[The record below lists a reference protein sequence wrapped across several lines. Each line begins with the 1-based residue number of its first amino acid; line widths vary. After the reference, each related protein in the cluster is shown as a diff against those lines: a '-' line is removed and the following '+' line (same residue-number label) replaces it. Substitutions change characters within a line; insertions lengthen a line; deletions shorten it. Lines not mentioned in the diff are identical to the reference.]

1 MFHSIDFYRP
11 DLMHVYETV
20 TFTAANLQLGY
31 IITSTGALNPAS
43 SSSNTCYT
51 KEKIHLRAGDV
62 IQHPD
67 YYLKLYRYAD
77 NVTTESGY
85 YGQSEGYTSVD
96 YNVNPYTI
104 QKSGYYHLALS
115 PRSSSTVNLSDAA
128 QALTVQKDPD
138 EKKRGTYSDW
148 YLVPS
153 KRPVFATPA
162 VKKHVVDIPG
172 GDGAIDMTEALA
184 GRPTYSNRTGSF
196 EFIVLNDFSEH
207 GPRVYDWVAI
217 NEDLMAYLH
226 GQRRYAV
233 LEDDSG
239 YFYDGRF
246 TVDSWISEN
255 DYARVTIGY
264 EVAPFK
270 YKVDPTDI
278 TLERGTISIGGNTA
292 GQDVAAD
299 NAARSVGD
307 PIPFRKGDRIRME
320 SSGLYGNVHHLS
332 QVMYYPGSTVS
343 SYVEATGLVHRYISG
358 GNEYVFT
365 KDGYYRFV
373 FEKYDYTNISDNDLI
388 EIKNQIRLYERGL
401 L

>member
-1 MFHSIDFYRP
+1 MFHSIDFYEP
-11 DLMHVYETV
+11 EYFTSDGVALEIGEISQET
-20 TFTAANLQLGY
+20 GRD
-31 IITSTGALNPAS
+31 I
-43 SSSNTCYT
+43 
-51 KEKIHLRAGDV
+51 EDDHWLRSVKKKFYSAGDV
-62 IQHPD
+62 ISMNSGV
-67 YYLKLYRYAD
+67 YRLLLIRYSD
-77 NVTTESGY
+77 NTTTESGFIEALSNY
-85 YGQSEGYTSVD
+85 ESVSDTSVT
-96 YNVNPYTI
+96 YTLAND
-104 QKSGYYHLALS
+104 GYYRFLIRTNPVIGTHVMEQEDIIAVSALVDDII
-115 PRSSSTVNLSDAA
+115 PY
-128 QALTVQKDPD
+128 DPI
-138 EKKRGTYSDW
+138 RNTYHNW

-153 KRPVFATPA
+153 KRPVFTTPA
-162 VKKHVVDIPG
+162 VKKHTVEIPG
-172 GDGAIDMTEALA
+172 GDGIIDMTEALA
-184 GRPTYSNRTGSF
+184 GRPTYGNRTGSF

-233 LEDDSG
+233 LEDDPG

-246 TVDSWISEN
+246 TVDSWSSEN

-264 EVAPFK
+264 DVAPFK

-278 TLERGTISIGGNTA
+278 TLETGTIGIESG
-292 GQDVAAD
+292 AD
-299 NAARSVGD
+299 AEATNSARSVGT
-307 PIPFRKGDRIRME
+307 PIAFRKGDRIRME
-320 SSGLYGNVHHLS
+320 SSGLYGNVHHLT
-332 QVMYYPGSTVS
+332 QVMYYPGSTIA
-343 SYVEATGLVHRYISG
+343 SYESGGYVAHTYNEG